1 MKTIYKPLGLLFIL
15 LAGSFSLVKAQD
27 NTQAINLE
35 TVLQLGGANNLTIL
49 RYQQKQDLA
58 LAELNRAR
66 EWWLPDIYAGTSV
79 NQLWGA
85 TMNSDGRFFTDV
97 NSQNFWGGAGINASW
112 TLSES
117 FFKTKTENLKAQA
130 ARFLTDAERNK
141 ALLEIIEAY
150 YDLLAAQ
157 LYFSAYDQLVD
168 QGDTISQ
175 QISIQVQAGMRY
187 ESELLLS
194 QSNQSHL
201 KVEMMN
207 AKMSYSTKSAALV
220 NLLNLSPDV
229 KLVST
234 DSILAPLDLLGSE
247 EIILNDSIYN
257 KRPEFNAAKLTL
269 RSLQVEKRI
278 TSTGLWIPDLQM
290 GTYTSMFGDVL
301 SPLYPTSAINAS
313 LMWKIPI
320 GRLTYGGELAKARL
334 RIRLQ
339 ETEIKQVKAIVNEE
353 VLRTRGMMSISKEQ
367 MEIARK
373 GSDQASKAL
382 QQSIQRQ
389 QLGTV
394 RPFEILQ
401 VQEIYIRSKLDYLK
415 AVTTYNKAQ
424 YQLFVAVGGDL

>member
-1 MKTIYKPLGLLFIL
+1 MKSRYKDIGCVVLLIL
-15 LAGSFSLVKAQD
+15 VALTVSGQG

-35 TVLQLGGANNLTIL
+35 TVLQLGGANNLTIQK
-49 RYQQKQDLA
+49 YKQKQDLA
-58 LAELNRAR
+58 LAELDRAR
-66 EWWLPDIYAGTSV
+66 EWWLPDIYAGTVV
-79 NQLWGA
+79 NQLWGT
-85 TMNSDGRFFTDV
+85 TMNSDGNFFTDV
-97 NSQNFWGGAGINASW
+97 NNQNFWGGAGLNASW
-112 TLSES
+112 TFSES
-117 FFKTKTENLKAQA
+117 FFKAKAENLQAQA
-130 ARFLTDAERNK
+130 SRYRTDAERNK
-141 ALLEIIEAY
+141 ALLAIIEAY

-157 LYFSAYDQLVD
+157 LYYSAYDQLVD

-175 QISIQVQAGMRY
+175 QISIQVAAGMRY

-201 KVEMMN
+201 KVEMLN
-207 AKMSYSTKSAALV
+207 AKMTYSTKSAALV
-220 NLLNLSPDV
+220 NLLNLAPNV

-234 DSILAPLDLLGSE
+234 DSLLAPLNLVGTE

-269 RSLQVEKRI
+269 RSLKVEKRI
-278 TSTGLWIPDLQM
+278 TSTGLWLPDLHV

-334 RIRLQ
+334 RIALQ

-353 VLRTRGMMSISKEQ
+353 VLRTREIMNISKEQ
-367 MEIARK
+367 MEIARE
-373 GSDQASKAL
+373 GSDLASKAL

-401 VQEIYIRSKLDYLK
+401 VQEVYIRSKLDYLK
-415 AVTTYNKAQ
+415 AISTYNKAQ
-424 YQLFVAVGGDL
+424 YQLFVAVGNDL